1 MLQTRQFQKLSG
13 IFEVRIYPV
22 EYSIPQLVA
31 RSLTEVSNGSPTYP
45 SKDKE
50 IDPVKLQ
57 ANLNGID
64 RATIKRRKNLYNRL
78 YHEARISHEPGKG
91 ISFTNMLLLLAHHKL
106 IDDKE
111 ALV

>member
-1 MLQTRQFQKLSG
+1 M
-13 IFEVRIYPV
+13 
-22 EYSIPQLVA
+22 A
-31 RSLTEVSNGSPTYP
+31 RSMRDGLVRETSF
-45 SKDKE
+45 SKDKML
-50 IDPVKLQ
+50 DPAKLQ

-64 RATIKRRKNLYNRL
+64 RAAVKRRKNLYNRL

-91 ISFTNMLLLLAHHKL
+91 ISFTNVLLLLAHHKL